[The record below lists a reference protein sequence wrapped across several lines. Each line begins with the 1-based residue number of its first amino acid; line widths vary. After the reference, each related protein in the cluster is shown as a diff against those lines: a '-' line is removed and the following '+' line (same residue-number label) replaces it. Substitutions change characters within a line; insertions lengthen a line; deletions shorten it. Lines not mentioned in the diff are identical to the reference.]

1 MRSRQGVQNWLYCAL
16 VGVLGLYASAYQ
28 TLVGQL
34 TERFG
39 LDERLM
45 GVLLAVYAAG
55 SLCSVLVSGM
65 LSDSLGKRRVVL
77 CAAPVMCL
85 GLVCAAT
92 AGAVALLFAGLF
104 LAGMGFG
111 PCESTGSALLTDENP
126 GASTRWMNISQIFFG
141 LGAIVAPLAATWY
154 LSRAG
159 ASTSGALLICAGAVF
174 VCWLLLAFTSGGRL
188 GRPAVATRDLNPFT
202 VLKSREFLLY
212 GVLVFLYLCYE
223 SVAPAYFKQLFL
235 KRGADEGTANLAI
248 SVFWTAIVA
257 CRLVGAFMEG
267 KEKKCIVV
275 FSPLVAVGALLA
287 LLARGDGLRLLG
299 VALYGVGCGP
309 VWPMLFVLAAR
320 VFPQRSGASY
330 AVMMF
335 FSTAGNSLSPAII
348 GAGVNNVETTFV
360 ICAALAL
367 AVAVGGG
374 YAARRY
380 VAGAAHSM

>member
-28 TLVGQL
+28 TLV
-34 TERFG
+34 ERFG

-92 AGAVALLFAGLF
+92 AGAVALLFVGLF

-126 GASTRWMNISQIFFG
+126 GASTKWMNISQIFFG

-235 KRGADEGTANLAI
+235 ERGADEGTANLAI
-248 SVFWTAIVA
+248 SVFWTAMVA

-275 FSPLVAVGALLA
+275 LSPLVAVGALLA

-348 GAGVNNVETTFV
+348 GAGVNNVEATFV

-367 AVAVGGG
+367 AVAAGGG

>member
-104 LAGMGFG
+104 LAGHGFG

-299 VALYGVGCGP
+299 VALYGVGLRPG
-309 VWPMLFVLAAR
+309 MAH
-320 VFPQRSGASY
+320 
-330 AVMMF
+330 AVC
-335 FSTAGNSLSPAII
+335 AG
-348 GAGVNNVETTFV
+348 GAGVP
-360 ICAALAL
+360 AAQRRFLCGNDVLFHGRQL
-367 AVAVGGG
+367 AVPGDHWRGREQRGNDFCHLRRAGAGGGCGGG